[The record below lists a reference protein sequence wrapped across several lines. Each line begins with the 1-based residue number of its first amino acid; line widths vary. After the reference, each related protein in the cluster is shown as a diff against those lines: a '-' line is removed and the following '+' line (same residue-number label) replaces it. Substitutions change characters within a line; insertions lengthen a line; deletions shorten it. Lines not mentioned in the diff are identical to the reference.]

1 MSIIYAKKILIP
13 LDFSPD
19 SRLAVNEGLALANR
33 LGAQVTLLHVIH
45 DSLEDPG
52 FYLDGKKLKKQKK
65 IFQQIDDAAVEKLN
79 EFVEKDGI
87 DKQAKELGVTLDLRC
102 RRGIPVTQI
111 VRLAEKKEYGLIV
124 MGSSGRT
131 GLSHILL
138 GSVAE
143 RVVER
148 STVPVMVVKK
158 TKKR

>member
-1 MSIIYAKKILIP
+1 MSIISSKKILIP
-13 LDFSPD
+13 IDFSTD
-19 SRLAVNEGLALANR
+19 SKLAVDEGLALAKL

-52 FYLDGKKLKKQKK
+52 FYLQDKKLKKQKK
-65 IFQQIDDAAVEKLN
+65 FFKQIDDAAEEKLT
-79 EFVEKDGI
+79 EFINKEGVS
-87 DKQAKELGVTLDLRC
+87 KQAKELGVTLDLRC

-111 VRLAEKKEYGLIV
+111 IRLAEKKDYGLIV

-158 TKKR
+158 TKQK